1 MKRRLSVTLGAD
13 GTDMMTGL
21 IRRDGRY
28 STRKVIPLDLQAHYG
43 RREIVRALRTS
54 DPATAKRAHLVMWQM
69 LEMEF
74 EDTRKELAGAPTQ
87 SVSEEAET
95 PTPIADISPTLV
107 SLVKI
112 DSLREERDR
121 AAKDGT
127 LAAFMRNQRDT
138 LAMTQAMLD
147 GEVTATKD
155 YRELEGIRNA
165 LRAFL
170 TGDNSFA
177 IAAARKARTV
187 VDEAQAKP
195 ASVGKGDSLTS
206 VVDRWAAE
214 NKPEARTVK
223 RTQNIVDRFEAV
235 NGKLAVQAVTKQHVL
250 AFKDALIAQGQSP
263 ANINVMI
270 PMLGTVFNYA
280 ADKLHLIQVNPA
292 AKVRVTDKRRAKE
305 KRRAFE
311 IGEINAI
318 FASPV
323 YSEGR
328 RPSAAGGEA
337 AYWLPLLALY
347 TGARQTELGQLHPD
361 DVAEESYMD
370 ADGEEHSAWVI
381 RIVEN
386 AERGQ
391 HVKNEGS
398 ERRVPIHAD
407 LIALGFVKVAQAAK
421 AKGRARI
428 FPMITPNSVGE
439 LMGNWSKWFMRYRRK
454 ECGLTSKETPFHS
467 FRHSFKHFARL
478 SHIPND
484 VHNEFTGHETGDVA
498 DAYGGLSYPL
508 APLVEG
514 MKLYRVP
521 GLKLPAPP
529 PGLA

>member
-1 MKRRLSVTLGAD
+1 
-13 GTDMMTGL
+13 MMTGL

-43 RREIVRALRTS
+43 RREIVRALGTA
-54 DPATAKRAHLVMWQM
+54 DPVRAKKAHLLMWQM
-69 LEMEF
+69 LETEF
-74 EDTRKELAGAPTQ
+74 EETRQELAGGPTP
-87 SVSEEAET
+87 SASEEAET
-95 PTPIADISPTLV
+95 PTPIADISPTVV

-177 IAAARKARTV
+177 IAAARKARTA
-187 VDEAQAKP
+187 VDDTQVKP
-195 ASVGKGDSLTS
+195 TATAGKSDSLIS

-214 NKPEARTVK
+214 NKPGDRTVK
-223 RTQNIVDRFEAV
+223 RTQNIVGRFEAV
-235 NGKLAVQAVTKQHVL
+235 NGKLAVQAVTKHHVL
-250 AFKDALIAQGQSP
+250 AFKDALIGQGQSP

-280 ADKLHLIQVNPA
+280 ADKLHLIQTNPA

-311 IGEINAI
+311 IEEINAI

-323 YSEGR
+323 YSNGL
-328 RPSAAGGEA
+328 RPTAGGGEA
-337 AYWLPLLALY
+337 SYWLPLLALY

-361 DVAEESYMD
+361 DVAEESYK
-370 ADGEEHSAWVI
+370 DGDGKEHSAWVI

-386 AERGQ
+386 AERNQ

-407 LIALGFVKVAQAAK
+407 LIALGFLKVAQAAK
-421 AKGRARI
+421 AKRRARI
-428 FPMITPNSVGE
+428 FPAIIPNSTGE
-439 LMGNWSKWFMRYRRK
+439 LMGNWSKWFGRYRRK
-454 ECGLTSKETPFHS
+454 KCGLTSKDTPFHS

-529 PGLA
+529 PGLI

>member
-1 MKRRLSVTLGAD
+1 
-13 GTDMMTGL
+13 
-21 IRRDGRY
+21 
-28 STRKVIPLDLQAHYG
+28 
-43 RREIVRALRTS
+43 
-54 DPATAKRAHLVMWQM
+54 
-69 LEMEF
+69 
-74 EDTRKELAGAPTQ
+74 
-87 SVSEEAET
+87 
-95 PTPIADISPTLV
+95 
-107 SLVKI
+107 
-112 DSLREERDR
+112 
-121 AAKDGT
+121 
-127 LAAFMRNQRDT
+127 
-138 LAMTQAMLD
+138 MTQAMLD

-165 LRAFL
+165 LRSFL

-177 IAAARKARTV
+177 IAAARKARTA
-187 VDEAQAKP
+187 VDEAKAATP
-195 ASVGKGDSLTS
+195 PGKGDSLTS

-223 RTQNIVDRFEAV
+223 RTQNIVDRFEALY
-235 NGKLAVQAVTKQHVL
+235 GKLAVQAVTKQHVL

-280 ADKLHLIQVNPA
+280 ADKLHLIQTNPA

-311 IGEINAI
+311 IEEINAI

-323 YSEGR
+323 YSQGR
-328 RPSAAGGEA
+328 RPNAGGGEA

-370 ADGEEHSAWVI
+370 ADGKEHSAWVI

-386 AERGQ
+386 AERNQ

-407 LIALGFVKVAQAAK
+407 LIALGFLKVAQAAK
-421 AKGRARI
+421 AKRRARI
-428 FPMITPNSVGE
+428 FPAIIPNSTGE
-439 LMGNWSKWFMRYRRK
+439 LMGNWSKWFGRYRRK

-467 FRHSFKHFARL
+467 FRHSFKHFVRL

-529 PGLA
+529 PGLI